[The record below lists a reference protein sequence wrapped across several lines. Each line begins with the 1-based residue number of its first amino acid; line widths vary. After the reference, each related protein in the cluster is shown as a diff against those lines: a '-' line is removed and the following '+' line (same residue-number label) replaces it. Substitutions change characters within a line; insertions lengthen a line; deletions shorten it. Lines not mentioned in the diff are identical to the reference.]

1 MRTWGADCARPL
13 AYSILTDLL
22 CSFLPLL
29 VVWKVRMPLKSKLM
43 VCGLMSL
50 GLL

>member
-1 MRTWGADCARPL
+1 MGDEASLTDA

-22 CSFLPLL
+22 CSLLPLV
-29 VVWKVRMPLKSKLM
+29 VVWKVRIPMRTKVM